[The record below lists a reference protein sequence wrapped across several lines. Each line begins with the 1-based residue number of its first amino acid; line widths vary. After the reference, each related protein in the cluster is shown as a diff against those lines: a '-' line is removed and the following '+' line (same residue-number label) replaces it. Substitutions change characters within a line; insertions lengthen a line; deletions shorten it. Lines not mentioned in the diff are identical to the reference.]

1 MRICRIIGMTVFVL
15 TAAALHA
22 APARSAVPSLNLPL
36 TVSEQAARL
45 RALAGPEMAQR
56 LFPPTATEPGYYFQR
71 DYRSEYRSALPY
83 DRARLAERVGEQ
95 GRARFAANR
104 GWVKLLGSR
113 SRGIRQGPDSV
124 YWDRRSGLVRVIEA
138 KGGTAQARRFYGS
151 PQNTNRYSI
160 QSAGR
165 VLRSPNA
172 TKQAKVASAAV
183 IVAAQNRALATG
195 VVRTPHMEGKP
206 GAPRLEGGW
215 NQTNVRR
222 EALAIQRD
230 LAREK
235 FGTRETFREARREVG
250 TTISRHRAAQGLAV
264 LGLAGAAVLGWDAYR
279 QIRTA
284 HGMFND
290 PGLDGSMLP
299 YVQTGVGLG
308 RIGQTTL
315 SASSLAQL
323 KLLGPTAWVRGAGA
337 ALLPVTLG
345 VEATRVAKAYVAYGL
360 GRISTHDFYRE
371 VSSASIVPVITAG
384 GAIVGAIIGS
394 QAGGVSAVPGAK
406 IGTKIAV
413 FVAIP
418 LQLVADRLWE
428 WYYEDFRVD
437 QLQRVNA
444 AIEKHYGLDSASDA
458 YPR

>member
-1 MRICRIIGMTVFVL
+1 
-15 TAAALHA
+15 
-22 APARSAVPSLNLPL
+22 
-36 TVSEQAARL
+36 
-45 RALAGPEMAQR
+45 
-56 LFPPTATEPGYYFQR
+56 
-71 DYRSEYRSALPY
+71 
-83 DRARLAERVGEQ
+83 
-95 GRARFAANR
+95 
-104 GWVKLLGSR
+104 
-113 SRGIRQGPDSV
+113 
-124 YWDRRSGLVRVIEA
+124 
-138 KGGTAQARRFYGS
+138 
-151 PQNTNRYSI
+151 
-160 QSAGR
+160 
-165 VLRSPNA
+165 
-172 TKQAKVASAAV
+172 
-183 IVAAQNRALATG
+183 
-195 VVRTPHMEGKP
+195 
-206 GAPRLEGGW
+206 
-215 NQTNVRR
+215 
-222 EALAIQRD
+222 
-230 LAREK
+230 
-235 FGTRETFREARREVG
+235 
-250 TTISRHRAAQGLAV
+250 
-264 LGLAGAAVLGWDAYR
+264 
-279 QIRTA
+279 
-284 HGMFND
+284 
-290 PGLDGSMLP
+290 MLP